1 MDLPG
6 SFITCP
12 TFANS
17 GTRIQPD
24 GTHTAN
30 GFAVNEYLPA
40 EYFNWLEWAVTANLN
55 QIITNT
61 MTELDGVLTQAGVS
75 PVSGTNTQFA
85 SCFTTSATAYKYVQ
99 RDLNGNSQFSSLS
112 MTTTGVGIKR
122 TVATDP
128 LEVSGVISIWN
139 GSTKG
144 LYGYTTLFGDAVLG
158 NASNYNLIFSRN
170 NLEKARIDTND
181 YFLLGYTTSQGA
193 YNLQVNGG
201 AIFNSNVGIGTTNP
215 LSTLSIVKT
224 TADRNRL
231 HITNTSSTGSASS
244 AITFFQGRAEG
255 ITPSWELGSD
265 YELNGTNSLYFHNGS
280 LVMYMSS
287 TGNVG
292 IGRTPTTYTLEINGT
307 VWSNGGFR
315 STTTNGSIDIAD
327 GGPGFSNHIHMT
339 TGVNGKY
346 IRVDSGNNLSIIN
359 AAFSAQILRLDDIGD
374 LLVSGNVYP
383 GNNTTYLT
391 GNATGIGVGRIA
403 TTYAFEVQG
412 DSYATGALR
421 SGGNVYPGNAASYLT
436 GNATGIGVGRAATTY
451 AFEVAGDIYATGTLR
466 PTLSVISSSGSIV
479 WNSLDTQLN
488 IYNSIT
494 SHLSPDGVLRIA
506 GGSWGGTSHI
516 YAISWN
522 GTTISFYHYDAT
534 HLEGTINTITASAS
548 SMGTDGAIVF

>member
-181 YFLLGYTTSQGA
+181 YLLLGYTTSQGA
-193 YNLQVNGG
+193 YKLQVNGTG
-201 AIFNSNVGIGTTNP
+201 YFANSLDSYGSITSYSGGNGYTNLTATETGGYFIGFVNNTI
-215 LSTLSIVKT
+215 SIVGAVGDAIPGNVPT
-224 TADRNRL
+224 YPLVFSRYSGGWAEVGHVD
-231 HITNTSSTGSASS
+231 TSANWTLGGNLIVSGTG
-244 AITFFQGRAEG
+244 
-255 ITPSWELGSD
+255 
-265 YELNGTNSLYFHNGS
+265 NNSFA
-280 LVMYMSS
+280 
-287 TGNVG
+287 GNVG
-292 IGRTPTTYTLEINGT
+292 IRRTP
-307 VWSNGGFR
+307 
-315 STTTNGSIDIAD
+315 
-327 GGPGFSNHIHMT
+327 
-339 TGVNGKY
+339 
-346 IRVDSGNNLSIIN
+346 
-359 AAFSAQILRLDDIGD
+359 
-374 LLVSGNVYP
+374 
-383 GNNTTYLT
+383 
-391 GNATGIGVGRIA
+391 
-403 TTYAFEVQG
+403 
-412 DSYATGALR
+412 
-421 SGGNVYPGNAASYLT
+421 
-436 GNATGIGVGRAATTY
+436 TTY

-466 PTLSVISSSGSIV
+466 GSGGNVVLTSNRAGTWTTGSVSNSSYTIPAGTYYVTVTGDGTNYNNIYINDSTGTGHTVATSISGNAAVGVLVFSSGNGDV
-479 WNSLDTQLN
+479 YVTGYGTWMLLK
-488 IYNSIT
+488 
-494 SHLSPDGVLRIA
+494 IA
-506 GGSWGGTSHI
+506 
-516 YAISWN
+516 
-522 GTTISFYHYDAT
+522 
-534 HLEGTINTITASAS
+534 
-548 SMGTDGAIVF
+548 